1 MPSDFL
7 KHEVSK
13 TLTFY
18 LILPSSYHVFL
29 YTSAAILKRI
39 SHFMLCTWGLEILF
53 WGLEGL
59 VQIFGDAHCV
69 VWKKYAD
76 LFVILINLIVT
87 PIRTY
92 RWADINKLVK
102 KCCLL
107 AKTIRSAWMHEKAE
121 NRNELFQ
128 TCKMSRVGKHFYV
141 DSTRALRDDISA
153 PRSMIRQVN
162 RRFV

>member
-107 AKTIRSAWMHEKAE
+107 AKTIRSAWMRKLRNATSCFRRAKCHESV
-121 NRNELFQ
+121 NIS
-128 TCKMSRVGKHFYV
+128 MSTAHARCGMTFRH
-141 DSTRALRDDISA
+141 
-153 PRSMIRQVN
+153 RSMIRQVN